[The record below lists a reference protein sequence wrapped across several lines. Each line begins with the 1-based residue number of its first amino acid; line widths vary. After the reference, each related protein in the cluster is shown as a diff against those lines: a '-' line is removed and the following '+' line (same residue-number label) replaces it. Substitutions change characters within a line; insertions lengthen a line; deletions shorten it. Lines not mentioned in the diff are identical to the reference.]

1 MGSEYKTLRMVGI
14 GDEIAKADYDVFM
27 LNELWM
33 QADHTHIASRVPP
46 GFSMTGFR
54 ELSLSTCDGR
64 VLLIFC
70 SGLAVVSRYNFTQV
84 EFNAFTYSG
93 DLLKF
98 GHDGEVCAIIQHL
111 FKQQ

>member
-1 MGSEYKTLRMVGI
+1 MVGI
-14 GDEIAKADYDVFM
+14 GNEIAKADYDVFM
-27 LNELWM
+27 LEELWM
-33 QADHTHIASRVPP
+33 QADHDHIASRVPP

-64 VLLIFC
+64 ASPYFC

-84 EFNAFTYSG
+84 EFNTFTDHGDGAKAFV
-93 DLLKF
+93 
-98 GHDGEVCAIIQHL
+98 DGEVHAIIQHL